1 MDKFHWI
8 LITLWI
14 IYYVIHSVFAAG
26 HVKELFKNKLG
37 KYFRYYRLTYSLFAA
52 IALILILIFQ
62 CSFDSPLLLKSSLI
76 KYFAVAFLIPPGI
89 IIMTIS
95 IKKYFMLL
103 SGIRSVF
110 TPTPAAELKI
120 NGIHQYIR
128 HPLYSGTLLFV
139 TGLFFVF
146 PTLSNFIAAALLT
159 LYVLIGIIFEEKKL
173 IKEFGENYEHYILN
187 VPMLIPSVRKKAI
200 KKIETQQTFKS
211 EKPDR

>member
-1 MDKFHWI
+1 MEKSHGI
-8 LITLWI
+8 LIAVWI
-14 IYYVIHSVFAAG
+14 IYYVLHSVFAEG
-26 HVKELFKNKLG
+26 YVKELFKNKLG
-37 KYFRYYRLTYSLFAA
+37 KYFRYYRLIYSLFAA
-52 IALILILIFQ
+52 ITLILVLIFQ
-62 CSFDSPLLLKSSLI
+62 YSFHSPLLLKSLLI
-76 KYFAVAFLIPPGI
+76 KYFAIAFLILPGI

-146 PTLSNFIAAALLT
+146 PTLSNLIAAALLT

-187 VPMLIPSVRKKAI
+187 VPMLIPSVRKKGI
-200 KKIETQQTFKS
+200 KKIETQQSLKS
-211 EKPDR
+211 EIPDR